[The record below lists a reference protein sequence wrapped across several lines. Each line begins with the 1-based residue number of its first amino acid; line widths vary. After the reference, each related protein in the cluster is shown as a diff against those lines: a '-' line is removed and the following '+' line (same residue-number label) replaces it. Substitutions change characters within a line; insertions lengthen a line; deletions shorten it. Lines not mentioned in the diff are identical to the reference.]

1 MRLLALVTALLSLG
15 IAACGGEDETTT
27 TTTTTGAT
35 GATGGAGAAA
45 GGSID
50 DFEAALRQSL
60 TGAQGLSE
68 VQADFAIDEIRERV
82 GEEAFQAAAETGD
95 VPDELLE
102 ASFDAGVKCASK

>member
-1 MRLLALVTALLSLG
+1 VRLLALVAVLLSLG

-35 GATGGAGAAA
+35 GEAGAAGA
-45 GGSID
+45 GSID
-50 DFEAALRQSL
+50 HFEAALRESL

-68 VQADFAIDEIRERV
+68 AQADCAIDEIRKRV
-82 GEEAFQAAAETGD
+82 GEEAFQAAADTGD

-102 ASFDAGVKCASK
+102 ASFDAGVKCANR